1 MITLLT
7 FWHLLLKGL
16 CVRIREAFLIN
27 SPNKQGAA
35 DHQEVRVPSPF
46 IRDTLFGS
54 SSPLALSVGL
64 SFGANIRLGWMH
76 VLALGLQPHVELML
90 VLQCWLYFSVSE
102 VAVRTDWTPQWL
114 SVRPSW
120 LTEVDISETKCFDYH
135 YFDYFFTFFLNGGG
149 GGPLLYIIFLYSEY
163 RQWEKGVMGQVNLW
177 HQVRLRTSRTHCS

>member
-1 MITLLT
+1 MIALLT

-54 SSPLALSVGL
+54 FSPLALSVRL
-64 SFGANIRLGWMH
+64 SFGANIRLRWMH

-102 VAVRTDWTPQWL
+102 VAVRTDQTAQWL

-120 LTEVDISETKCFDYH
+120 LTWVNIPETKCFDAIISLH
-135 YFDYFFTFFLNGGG
+135 SVSVFLNGGG
-149 GGPLLYIIFLYSEY
+149 GGGGGGPLFLYSEY
-163 RQWEKGVMGQVNLW
+163 RQ
-177 HQVRLRTSRTHCS
+177 